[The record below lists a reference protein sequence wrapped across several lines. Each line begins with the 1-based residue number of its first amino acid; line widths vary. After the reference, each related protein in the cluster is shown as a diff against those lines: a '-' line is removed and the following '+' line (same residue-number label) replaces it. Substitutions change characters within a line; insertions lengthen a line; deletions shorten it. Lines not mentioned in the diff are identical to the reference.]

1 MVIVM
6 MMTMEMTKIMMIEQ
20 AGEQRKKIC
29 INALSHPMLSLSI
42 LMMTTHDIHINSD
55 DIWLFT
61 GPNTKSKTIQKH
73 TNIPPAE
80 LLSRPDPSPLF
91 HLPLLS
97 KESIPA
103 GNDYRWLVKIW
114 ALYIRLILQRDKTIG
129 IDGKD
134 STQSKDQRCPVNVW
148 KPETHQSNSADGKR
162 KQSPTPPQ
170 HYSPSFSPFSPQ
182 LFLRK
187 NLNRLNI
194 TFSFLLVSPN
204 RPCPIVQH
212 HCLNPITKQTNHNF

>member
-1 MVIVM
+1 MVTVIVM
-6 MMTMEMTKIMMIEQ
+6 MMTMKMTKIMTIEQ

-80 LLSRPDPSPLF
+80 RLSRPDPSPLF

-103 GNDYRWLVKIW
+103 GNDYRWLVNIW
-114 ALYIRLILQRDKTIG
+114 ALYIRLIQQRDKTIG
-129 IDGKD
+129 SDGKY
-134 STQSKDQRCPVNVW
+134 STLNTEERSEMSSECVKTRNSPEQQCRWQEEAVPYPTSTLLSLFFTFFSSAFSSKEP
-148 KPETHQSNSADGKR
+148 
-162 KQSPTPPQ
+162 QSP
-170 HYSPSFSPFSPQ
+170 
-182 LFLRK
+182 
-187 NLNRLNI
+187 
-194 TFSFLLVSPN
+194 
-204 RPCPIVQH
+204 
-212 HCLNPITKQTNHNF
+212 